1 MTTVGAFVGWVIT
14 ALGGLASVATL
25 IDVSSE
31 RRKIITVAQRTG
43 VDVTR
48 VLTNTAVSL
57 MKTSQDQ
64 IAFLRGELATVRNE
78 NTGLRSEIAE
88 LRAKIARISPAAP
101 PSPHPS
107 TRF

>member
-1 MTTVGAFVGWVIT
+1 VGAFVGWVIT

-25 IDVSSE
+25 IDVGSE
-31 RRKIITVAQRTG
+31 RRKIIDVARRTG

-48 VLTNTAVSL
+48 VLANTAVSL

-64 IAFLRGELATVRNE
+64 ISFLRGELATVRNE

-88 LRAKIARISPAAP
+88 LRAKVASISKSPAAP
-101 PSPHPS
+101 PSPNPS